1 MRLKTP
7 PGGPRQRFAPRGLQ
21 MGRGPWPGDRPAAR
35 HPMRSLNTV
44 LLSALTLAPAV
55 AQTGSG
61 FTNIGLRT
69 GRAPARAG
77 LPLSAVPS
85 LWAQNGLG
93 PVEVDRSNGS
103 AAAGDGGALTI
114 GGQTYARGIGC
125 HSTSA
130 ISFDLDRRAFGFSSW
145 VGVDDSVGSAGSV
158 VFEVLGDGAVLYSSG
173 LLTGADPPAFTGRVN
188 LRGVRELVLVV
199 RDGGDGSQDDLA
211 NWGDA
216 FLSAPRFQTG
226 DGAAL
231 RPIRGEWLAADA
243 WPLDP
248 IQAALLDTGELLT
261 FSSAIATGPGTLP
274 TSDPHGTTVADVYDP
289 STGTHIAADHPS
301 EEVYGA
307 ALGRLST
314 GELMALGGYGG
325 RVAGHAPAGADQLSR
340 FDSTSR
346 SWIPADAPGQAR
358 HAAAGLTLGDGSF
371 LAVGGGDGGAINTV
385 PALFDGTS
393 WAELP
398 GADLGPWLD
407 VGIGFVDGL
416 FPFVHLGP
424 TGDVVVAGWD
434 LNLGVFDTEGAGSW
448 SFQGQR
454 ESMERIWGSAASLGS
469 ERILLLGGVDRFSS
483 VPDAARS
490 AVVIDVSGPVPAVS
504 SAGDMMFRR
513 ADHDATVLADGTV
526 LVTGGSRRHS
536 AISTATAVRVAE
548 IWDPVTGDWTFCA
561 ASSEPR
567 GYRSTSILLPDA
579 TVWTGGGATSPGVG
593 SLTSEVFHPPYLF
606 SSTGL
611 PAARPQIVSA
621 PEDVGYGEAF
631 QVQLGVSAAISR
643 VTLVRV
649 GSATHGINSDQRCL
663 EVPFTQSGSALD
675 LTSPVSGNVAPPGA
689 YMLFVIDGDGVPS
702 VASMLRLR
710 RPSPAQWQEL
720 PSTDGSVLSCRH
732 ESAMATVNGRL
743 YLMGGRGN
751 RPTEAFDPTTGT
763 WTSMGLPPFEIN
775 HFQPVVLD
783 GLVYIVGA
791 FTGSYPN
798 ETNVPNVWTW
808 DPRTDQWTQG
818 PLIPAA
824 RRRGSNGAFVR
835 DGKIYLLGGNNQGH
849 NGGARAWFD
858 EYDPSTQ
865 TWQALPDAPRARDH
879 FSTVLIGNRLVAAG
893 GRRTTQPGP
902 FGNTIGEVD
911 IYDFGT
917 GQWSTIAR
925 DIPTERA
932 GALSVPMGRYAVV
945 IGGES
950 PTQQEAHDECEALD
964 VVSERW
970 TTLPSLVDG
979 RHSGG
984 VGLVDGRV
992 YVASG
997 SGRRGGSPELDTLE
1011 IIDGEVAVATADPNR
1026 LGNGS
1031 FNEGLAGWELIGA
1044 PGLVPEGGVAA
1055 PAVRLDDSSIWAV
1068 VDASG
1073 ASSCELSA
1081 LLRTSGGGAS
1091 SLSIEALDA
1100 SQTVLASTVLPVAA
1114 STAFSCVRSSLSIP
1128 AGAQSLRVTAS
1139 ASGGEVLDLDDLVVI
1154 TD

>member
-1 MRLKTP
+1 
-7 PGGPRQRFAPRGLQ
+7 
-21 MGRGPWPGDRPAAR
+21 
-35 HPMRSLNTV
+35 MRSLNTV
-44 LLSALTLAPAV
+44 LLSALALAPAV
-55 AQTGSG
+55 AQSGSG
-61 FTNIGLRT
+61 FTNIGVRT
-69 GRAPARAG
+69 GRAPVRAG

-93 PVEVDRSNGS
+93 PVELDQSNGG
-103 AAAGDGGALTI
+103 AAAGDGGVLTI
-114 GGQTYARGIGC
+114 GGQTYAQGIGC

-145 VGVDDSVGSAGSV
+145 VGVDDSVGNAGSV
-158 VFEVLGDGAVLYSSG
+158 VFEVHGDGAVLYSSG
-173 LLTGADPPAFTGRVN
+173 LLTGADAPVFTGRVN

-226 DGAAL
+226 DGTAL

-261 FSSAIATGPGTLP
+261 FSSAIETGPGTLP

-301 EEVYGA
+301 EEVFGA

-314 GELMALGGYGG
+314 GELIALGGYEG
-325 RVAGHAPAGADQLSR
+325 RVAGNAPVGADQLSR

-371 LAVGGGDGGAINTV
+371 LAVGGGDAGSINTV

-398 GADLGPWLD
+398 GADLGSWLD
-407 VGIGFVDGL
+407 AGIGFVDGL

-424 TGDVVVAGWD
+424 TGDVVIAGWD

-454 ESMERIWGSAASLGS
+454 ESMERLWGSAASLGS
-469 ERILLLGGVDRFSS
+469 DRILVLGGVDRFSS
-483 VPDAARS
+483 IPDAARS

-526 LVTGGSRRHS
+526 LITGGSRRHN
-536 AISTATAVRVAE
+536 AVSTATAVRVAE

-561 ASSEPR
+561 ASSVPR

-579 TVWTGGGATSPGVG
+579 TVWTGGGASSPGVG
-593 SLTSEVFHPPYLF
+593 SLTSEVFRPPYLF
-606 SSTGL
+606 SATTGL

-621 PEDVGYGEAF
+621 PDEVAYSEPF
-631 QVQLGVSAAISR
+631 PVQLGASSAISR
-643 VTLVRV
+643 VTLVRL
-649 GSATHGINSDQRCL
+649 GSATHGINSDQRCI
-663 EVPFTQSGSALD
+663 EVPFTQSGTSLD
-675 LTSPVSGNVAPPGA
+675 LTSPVSGNIAPPGA

-751 RPTEAFDPTTGT
+751 RPTEAFDPTTGK

-835 DGKIYLLGGNNQGH
+835 NGKIYLLGGNNQGH

-865 TWQALPDAPRARDH
+865 TWQVLPDAPRARDH

-893 GRRTTQPGP
+893 GRTTTQPGP

-911 IYDFGT
+911 IYDFGS

-925 DIPTERA
+925 DIPTKRA
-932 GALSVPMGRYAVV
+932 GALAVPMGRYAVV
-945 IGGES
+945 VGGES
-950 PTQQEAHDECEALD
+950 PTQQDAHDECEALD

-984 VGLVDGRV
+984 VGLVDGRI

-1011 IIDGEVAVATADPNR
+1011 VIDGEIAVAAADPNR
-1026 LGNGS
+1026 LTNGS
-1031 FNEGLAGWELIGA
+1031 FDEGLVDWQVTGA
-1044 PGLVPEGGVAA
+1044 VGLVPEGGVAA
-1055 PAVRLDDSSIWAV
+1055 PAVRLDDSSIMAA

-1073 ASSCELSA
+1073 ATSCELSA
-1081 LLRTSGGGAS
+1081 LLRTSGSGAS

-1100 SQTVLASTVLPVAA
+1100 SQAVLASTTLPVAA
-1114 STAFSCVRSSLSIP
+1114 SSAYACVQTTLSVP
-1128 AGAQSLRVTAS
+1128 AGAQSVRLTAS
-1139 ASGGEVLDLDDLVVI
+1139 ASGGQVLFLDDVVVI

>member
-1 MRLKTP
+1 
-7 PGGPRQRFAPRGLQ
+7 
-21 MGRGPWPGDRPAAR
+21 
-35 HPMRSLNTV
+35 MRSLQIV
-44 LLSALTLAPAV
+44 FLSALTLGPAV
-55 AQTGSG
+55 AQSGSG
-61 FTNIGLRT
+61 FTNIGVRT
-69 GRAPARAG
+69 GRAPVRAG

-93 PVEVDRSNGS
+93 PVELDQSNGG
-103 AAAGDGGALTI
+103 AAAADGGVLSI
-114 GGQTYARGIGC
+114 GGQTYAQGIGC

-130 ISFDLDRRAFGFSSW
+130 ITFDLDRRAFGFSSW
-145 VGVDDSVGSAGSV
+145 VGIDDSVGSAGSV
-158 VFEVLGDGAVLYSSG
+158 VFEVHGDGALLYSSG
-173 LLTGADPPAFTGRVN
+173 LLTGADAPVFTGRIN

-226 DGAAL
+226 DGTAL
-231 RPIRGEWLAADA
+231 RPIRGEWLPAEA

-261 FSSAIATGPGTLP
+261 FSSAIASGPGTLP
-274 TSDPHGTTVADVYDP
+274 PADPHGSTVGDVYDP
-289 STGTHIAADHPS
+289 STGAHASADHPS

-307 ALGRLST
+307 ALGRLSN
-314 GELMALGGYGG
+314 GELLALGGYAG
-325 RVAGHAPAGADQLSR
+325 RVTGNAPIGANQLSR
-340 FDSTSR
+340 FDSSSR
-346 SWIPADAPGQAR
+346 TWIPAEAPGLAS

-371 LAVGGGDGGAINTV
+371 MAVGGGDAGSINTV
-385 PALFDGTS
+385 PALFDGTTWS
-393 WAELP
+393 ELP
-398 GADLGPWLD
+398 GASLGSWLD

-416 FPFVHLGP
+416 FPFLHLAPSGE
-424 TGDVVVAGWD
+424 VVVAGWD

-448 SFQGQR
+448 TFQGQR

-469 ERILLLGGVDRFSS
+469 DRILVLGGVDRFSTI
-483 VPDAARS
+483 PDAARS
-490 AVVIDVSGPVPAVS
+490 AVVIDVTGPTPAVS

-526 LVTGGSRRHS
+526 LVTGGSRRHN

-579 TVWTGGGATSPGVG
+579 TVWTGGGASSPGVG
-593 SLTSEVFHPPYLF
+593 SLTSEIFRPPYLF
-606 SSTGL
+606 SPSTGL
-611 PAARPQIVSA
+611 PAPRPQIVSA
-621 PEDVGYGEAF
+621 PEEVAYDEAF
-631 QVQLGVSAAISR
+631 QVQLGSSTTISR
-643 VTLVRV
+643 VTLVRL

-663 EVPFTQSGSALD
+663 EVSFTQNGASLD
-675 LTSPVSGNVAPPGA
+675 LTSPISGNIAPPGA
-689 YMLFVIDGDGVPS
+689 YMLFVLDGDGVPS
-702 VASMLRLR
+702 VASMVRLR
-710 RPSPAQWQEL
+710 RPSPAQWETL
-720 PSTDGSVLSCRH
+720 PSTDGSVLTCRH
-732 ESAMATVNGRL
+732 ESAMVTVNGRL

-751 RPTEAFDPTTGT
+751 RPTEAFDPTTGK
-763 WTSMGLPPFEIN
+763 WTSMGPAPFEIN
-775 HFQPVVLD
+775 HFQPVVID

-808 DPRTDQWTQG
+808 DPRTDLWTQG

-824 RRRGSNGAFVR
+824 RRRGANGVFVR

-865 TWQALPDAPRARDH
+865 AWQVLPDAPRARDH

-893 GRRTTQPGP
+893 GRTTTQPGP

-911 IYDFGT
+911 IYDFGS

-925 DIPTERA
+925 DIPTKRA
-932 GALSVPMGRYAVV
+932 GALAVPVGRYAVV

-950 PTQQEAHDECEALD
+950 PTQQDAHDEVEALD
-964 VVSERW
+964 VVTERW
-970 TTLPSLVDG
+970 TALPTLVDG

-984 VGLVDGRV
+984 IGLVDGRI

-1011 IIDGEVAVATADPNR
+1011 VIDGEVAVEAADPSR
-1026 LGNGS
+1026 LSNGS
-1031 FNEGLAGWELIGA
+1031 FDDGLAGWQSTGA
-1044 PGLVPEGGVAA
+1044 VRLVPEGGVAA
-1055 PAVRLDDSSIWAV
+1055 PAVRLDDSSLQSV
-1068 VDASG
+1068 VTVSG
-1073 ASSCELSA
+1073 ATTCEVTA
-1081 LLRTSGGGAS
+1081 LMKTSGSGAS
-1091 SLSIEALDA
+1091 SLSIEVLDA
-1100 SQTVLASTVLPVAA
+1100 SQAVLAATTVPVAA
-1114 STAFSCVRSSLSIP
+1114 SSDFACLQANIAVP
-1128 AGAQSLRVTAS
+1128 VGGQSLRLAAA
-1139 ASGGEVLDLDDLVVI
+1139 ASGGQVLFVDDVVVI